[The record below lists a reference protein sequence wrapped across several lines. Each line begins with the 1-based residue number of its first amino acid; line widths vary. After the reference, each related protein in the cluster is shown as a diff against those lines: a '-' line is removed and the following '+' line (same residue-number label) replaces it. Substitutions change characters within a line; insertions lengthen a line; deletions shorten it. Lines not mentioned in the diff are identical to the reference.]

1 MGAGQELWK
10 KAKRLIPG
18 GNMLLSKR
26 PEMFLPEQWPA
37 YFSKAKGCR
46 VWDLDGR
53 ELIDMTIM
61 GVGANTLGY
70 GDERVDAAVVATVA
84 QGNMSTLNA
93 PEEVELAERLVAMHP
108 WAEMARFARTGG
120 EANAVAIRIA
130 RAASGRDGV
139 AICGYHGWHDWYL
152 ASNLGEDDSLAG
164 HLLPG
169 LDPQGVP
176 RNLRGTVFPF
186 GFNDIAALEALI
198 ATGKI
203 GVIMMEVARTFDPSP
218 DFLRKVRELATAH
231 GIVLIFDECTSGFR
245 QSFGGLHTLYGVDPD
260 MAVFG
265 KALGNGYAVTAV
277 IGRRAVME
285 AAQNSFIS
293 STFWTERIGSAAAL
307 ATLDVMEQTQ
317 SWEVITGIGVDITQR
332 WRELA
337 AKHGIEISTAG
348 LPALTG
354 FAFKGANAAAY
365 KTLISQEMLERGYL
379 AATSVYTCLAHT
391 PDIVDGYF
399 DALDPIFALIAK
411 CEAGRDVSS
420 LLRGPICHA
429 GFKRLN

>member
-1 MGAGQELWK
+1 
-10 KAKRLIPG
+10 
-18 GNMLLSKR
+18 MLLSKR

-218 DFLRKVRELATAH
+218 DFLRKVRELAKAH

-337 AKHGIEISTAG
+337 AKHGLEISTAG

-399 DALDPIFALIAK
+399 YALDPIFALIAE

>member
-1 MGAGQELWK
+1 
-10 KAKRLIPG
+10 
-18 GNMLLSKR
+18 MLLSKR